1 MSRIVV
7 DSSAVVAA
15 LLEEPGGEEMA
26 RRDGP
31 FLISTVNLCEVL
43 ERLAVGSAAEAPT
56 LAMLED
62 LGLVLVDFTPD
73 LAAIAARLKA
83 STRSEG
89 NPIVSVSPQP
99 WSSSLSA
106 MIPLMTGSMSLKS
119 AVESDVSV
127 TSS

>member
-83 STRSEG
+83 STRSVGLSLGDRACLALALRERTPVLTG
-89 NPIVSVSPQP
+89 DRA
-99 WSSSLSA
+99 WSKVDV
-106 MIPLMTGSMSLKS
+106 G
-119 AVESDVSV
+119 VEVV
-127 TSS
+127 LIR

>member
-83 STRSEG
+83 STRSVGLSLGDRACLALALRERTPVLTG
-89 NPIVSVSPQP
+89 DRAGAKVYVGVAIVV
-99 WSSSLSA
+99 
-106 MIPLMTGSMSLKS
+106 IR
-119 AVESDVSV
+119 
-127 TSS
+127 

>member
-1 MSRIVV
+1 M

-83 STRSEG
+83 STRSVGLSLGDRACLALALRERTPVLTG
-89 NPIVSVSPQP
+89 DRAWSKVDVGVEIV
-99 WSSSLSA
+99 
-106 MIPLMTGSMSLKS
+106 MIR
-119 AVESDVSV
+119 
-127 TSS
+127 

>member
-1 MSRIVV
+1 
-7 DSSAVVAA
+7 
-15 LLEEPGGEEMA
+15 MA

-83 STRSEG
+83 STRSVGLSLGDRACLALALRERTPVLTG
-89 NPIVSVSPQP
+89 DRAWSKVDVGVEIV
-99 WSSSLSA
+99 
-106 MIPLMTGSMSLKS
+106 MIR
-119 AVESDVSV
+119 
-127 TSS
+127 

>member
-83 STRSEG
+83 STRSVGLSLGDRACLAHALRERTPVLTG
-89 NPIVSVSPQP
+89 DRAWTKVDVGVEIV
-99 WSSSLSA
+99 
-106 MIPLMTGSMSLKS
+106 MIR
-119 AVESDVSV
+119 
-127 TSS
+127 

>member
-1 MSRIVV
+1 M

-83 STRSEG
+83 STRSVGLSLGDRACLALALREQAPVLTG
-89 NPIVSVSPQP
+89 DRA
-99 WSSSLSA
+99 WSKVDV
-106 MIPLMTGSMSLKS
+106 G
-119 AVESDVSV
+119 VEVLLIR
-127 TSS
+127 

>member
-15 LLEEPGGEEMA
+15 ILEEPGGEEMA
-26 RRDGP
+26 SRDGP

-83 STRSEG
+83 PTRSVGLSLGDRACLALALREQAPVLTG
-89 NPIVSVSPQP
+89 DRA
-99 WSSSLSA
+99 WSKVDV
-106 MIPLMTGSMSLKS
+106 G
-119 AVESDVSV
+119 VEVMLIR
-127 TSS
+127 

>member
-1 MSRIVV
+1 M

-62 LGLVLVDFTPD
+62 LGLVMVDFTPD
-73 LAAIAARLKA
+73 LAAMAARLKA
-83 STRSEG
+83 PTRSVGLSLGDRACLALALREQAPVLTG
-89 NPIVSVSPQP
+89 DRA
-99 WSSSLSA
+99 WSKVDV
-106 MIPLMTGSMSLKS
+106 G
-119 AVESDVSV
+119 VEVV
-127 TSS
+127 LIR

>member
-1 MSRIVV
+1 M

-73 LAAIAARLKA
+73 LAAMAARLKA
-83 STRSEG
+83 PTRSVGLSLGDRACLALALRERTPVLTG
-89 NPIVSVSPQP
+89 DRAWSKVDVGVEIV
-99 WSSSLSA
+99 
-106 MIPLMTGSMSLKS
+106 MIR
-119 AVESDVSV
+119 
-127 TSS
+127 

>member
-83 STRSEG
+83 STRSVGLSLGDRACLALALRERTPVLTG
-89 NPIVSVSPQP
+89 DRAWSKVDVGVEIV
-99 WSSSLSA
+99 
-106 MIPLMTGSMSLKS
+106 MIR
-119 AVESDVSV
+119 
-127 TSS
+127 

>member
-62 LGLVLVDFTPD
+62 LGLVLVEFTPD

-83 STRSEG
+83 STRSVGLSLGDRACLALALRERTPVLTG
-89 NPIVSVSPQP
+89 DRAWSKVDVGVEIV
-99 WSSSLSA
+99 
-106 MIPLMTGSMSLKS
+106 MIR
-119 AVESDVSV
+119 
-127 TSS
+127 